1 VNFFG
6 HALVASWH
14 GRGGRFALG
23 AMLPD
28 FATMLGARLVGADD
42 PEVADG
48 IALHHATDRVFHG
61 LAPFARA
68 QVAIAGE
75 LMARGLP
82 RGPARGVAH
91 VAFELSLDGALLD
104 EPGGAGAYL
113 DALAGA
119 GDAGPALRWSD
130 PGAAARWATMR
141 ARLAGYGVPVDYGV
155 PERVAERVE
164 RVLSRRPLLA
174 LDEPGA
180 RLVRAAMPS
189 IAARAAASAPAVLD
203 GLRAALESPT
213 R

>member
-1 VNFFG
+1 MNYFG

-14 GRGGRFALG
+14 GRGARFALG

-48 IALHHATDRVFHG
+48 VQLHHATDRVFHG

-68 QVAIAGE
+68 QAAIAAE
-75 LMARGLP
+75 LVARGLP

-91 VAFELSLDGALLD
+91 VGFELSLDGALLD
-104 EPGGAGAYL
+104 QPGGARAYL
-113 DALAGA
+113 DALAA
-119 GDAGPALRWSD
+119 GDAAPAPRWSD
-130 PGAAARWATMR
+130 PGAAARWSAMR

-155 PERVAERVE
+155 PERVAERTR

-174 LDEPGA
+174 LDERGA
-180 RLVRAAMPS
+180 RLVRAAMPA
-189 IAARAAASAPAVLD
+189 IAARAAAAAPAVLE
-203 GLRAALESPT
+203 GLRAGLERPA

>member
-42 PEVADG
+42 PDVADG
-48 IALHHATDRVFHG
+48 VALHHATDRVFHG

-68 QVAIAGE
+68 QIAISRE
-75 LMARGLP
+75 LVARGLP

-91 VAFELSLDGALLD
+91 VGFELCLDGALLD
-104 EPGGAGAYL
+104 QPGGARAYL
-113 DALAGA
+113 DALASG
-119 GDAGPALRWSD
+119 GDEPSLRWSD
-130 PGAAARWATMR
+130 PDAAARWSTMR

-155 PERVAERVE
+155 PDRVAERVE

-174 LDEPGA
+174 LDQPGA
-180 RLVRAAMPS
+180 RLVRAAMPA

-203 GLRAALESPT
+203 GLRTGLAGG
-213 R
+213 